1 MKQEPHGKRLT
12 YSTRVRGLAMRGAIA
27 CCGLLIVALGWCID
41 DPLQQ
46 RVSYDKPGQTLK
58 SVLHDLSAQTNL
70 NLYAAPPLDAEI
82 VLVAVQEMPLKEL
95 MEHLAYVVDGEW
107 IAESERQYRL
117 ARTPKVI
124 KARTQQD
131 REQALADLREM
142 LASEKFR
149 RYTEPLT
156 REEVIERTERI
167 RKQLRE
173 IATEEREYESL
184 WRFHNNLRAQE
195 WEPLDPQR
203 RLLCRILQQIDLQAL
218 VDIPLWERRVFSNM
232 SGRYLLPLRMNLAPL
247 LQQWQAERETFDSV
261 LTSPHHQFT
270 ESDKEAMDLF
280 WWRAEIPDAQSPPEK
295 RAPTKVYLEA
305 HRVDAETP
313 FLFTLYLADDK
324 GILLASTE
332 YPPDSVWEG
341 EEQWYKQQIRED
353 ATLAKLV
360 EWREETRQWLK
371 AWGILHSRGEVR
383 PFPELLDPAK
393 HEPLQFVASDA
404 LRSYA
409 RHRELALVAL
419 LDDRML
425 FWGISSSDNPLP
437 LARVMTS
444 RHRLH
449 MSVEGDVLR
458 VKPRLSS
465 MYWNRRESR
474 EAMSRWIQRIVE
486 RGYITLE
493 DAFDVAHHRTL
504 VQRYMLA
511 LVPGHISFMPEA
523 FRPILPLLKRWLREA
538 AARPEGELQLPLREL
553 SPSQLGQLEHIVY
566 NHPRTGVVPQ
576 GQAFVRAERLTGL
589 PVSLPHAHL
598 PDGLPRDAFLHCKL
612 ERTPGVLSERSGVG
626 VWGGFSS
633 TRWLQRLFQNEN
645 ESMQMLTEEHERIQ
659 NSLLLPAQREQL
671 GLLVR
676 FSPTYEL
683 MLLSRAGFE
692 ARGYRLT
699 QGLKPVRWDEAQP
712 EILKPS
718 SADKER
724 DTPE

>member
-1 MKQEPHGKRLT
+1 MR
-12 YSTRVRGLAMRGAIA
+12 RVIACLGLLAIA
-27 CCGLLIVALGWCID
+27 MGWCVD

-58 SVLHDLSAQTNL
+58 SLLRDLSAQTNL
-70 NLYAAPPLDAEI
+70 KLYAAPPLDAEI

-95 MEHLAYVVDGEW
+95 MEHIAYVVDGEW

-117 ARTPKVI
+117 ARTPTVI
-124 KARTQQD
+124 AKRKQED
-131 REQALADLREM
+131 REKTLAALRQM
-142 LASEKFR
+142 LASEEFR

-203 RLLCRILQQIDLQAL
+203 RLLCRILQQMDLNAL
-218 VDIPLWERRVFSNM
+218 AEIPLQERRVFSNM
-232 SGRYLLPLRMNLAPL
+232 SGRYLLPLRVNLAPL
-247 LQQWQAERETFDSV
+247 LQQWQVERETFEKV
-261 LTSPHHQFT
+261 LTSLHHQFT
-270 ESDKEAMDLF
+270 ESDKEAMELF
-280 WWRAEIPDAQSPPEK
+280 WWKAEIPDAQSPPER

-305 HRVDAETP
+305 RRVGAEAG
-313 FLFTLYLADDK
+313 FRFALYLADDE
-324 GILLASTE
+324 GRVLASTE

-341 EEQWYKQQIRED
+341 EEQWYKQQVQED
-353 ATLAKLV
+353 PTLAKLV
-360 EWREETRQWLK
+360 EWREETRQWLQ
-371 AWGILHSRGEVR
+371 AWTILRSRGEVK

-393 HEPLQFVASDA
+393 HEPLQFVATDV

-419 LDDRML
+419 LDDWML
-425 FWGISSSDNPLP
+425 LWWWADPSGKPQPLVS
-437 LARVMTS
+437 VMTS
-444 RHRLH
+444 RHWLQ
-449 MSVEGDVLR
+449 MSVTEGVLR
-458 VKPRLSS
+458 VKPRFSS
-465 MYWNRRESR
+465 LHWGRRESR
-474 EAMSRWIQRIVE
+474 EEMSRWIWRIVE
-486 RGYITLE
+486 RGYIMLE
-493 DAFDVAHHRTL
+493 DAFNVANHRL
-504 VQRYMLA
+504 LAERYMLS

-553 SPSQLGQLEHIVY
+553 APTQLQQLERIVY

-576 GQAFVRAERLTGL
+576 GELYVTAVHLTGL
-589 PVSLPHAHL
+589 PVPLPHAHL

-626 VWGGFSS
+626 VWGRFSP
-633 TRWLQRLFQNEN
+633 TQWLQRVFQNEG
-645 ESMQMLTEEHERIQ
+645 ESEPILVEERERIQ
-659 NSLLLPAQREQL
+659 NSLILPVQREQI
-671 GLLVR
+671 GLSVR

-683 MLLSRAGFE
+683 ILLSRVGFE
-692 ARGYRLT
+692 ARGFRPT
-699 QGLKPVRWDEAQP
+699 QGLKPVRWEQLPP
-712 EILKPS
+712 EWLKPPNPQEAS
-718 SADKER
+718 ED
-724 DTPE
+724 P

>member
-1 MKQEPHGKRLT
+1 MR
-12 YSTRVRGLAMRGAIA
+12 RVIACLGLLAIA
-27 CCGLLIVALGWCID
+27 MGWGVD

-46 RVSYDKPGQTLK
+46 RVSYDKPAQALK
-58 SVLHDLSAQTNL
+58 ALLRDLSAQTNL
-70 NLYAAPPLDAEI
+70 KLYAAPPLDAEI
-82 VLVAVQEMPLKEL
+82 VLVAVQEMSLKEL

-107 IAESERQYRL
+107 IAEGEGQHRL

-124 KARTQQD
+124 AKRKQED

-149 RYTEPLT
+149 RLVEPLT
-156 REEVIERTERI
+156 RKEVIERTERI

-203 RLLCRILQQIDLQAL
+203 RLLCRIVQQIDLQAL

-232 SGRYLLPLRMNLAPL
+232 SGRYLLPLRVNLAPL
-247 LQQWQAERETFDSV
+247 LQQWQAERETFEKV
-261 LTSPHHQFT
+261 LTSLHHQFT
-270 ESDKEAMDLF
+270 ESDKEAMELF
-280 WWRAEIPDAQSPPEK
+280 WWKAEIPDAQSPPER

-305 HRVDAETP
+305 RRVGAEAG
-313 FLFTLYLADDK
+313 FRFTLYLADDE
-324 GILLASTE
+324 GRVLASTE

-341 EEQWYKQQIRED
+341 EEQWYKQQIQED

-360 EWREETRQWLK
+360 EWREQTRQWLE
-371 AWGILHSRGEVR
+371 AWGILRSRGEVK

-393 HEPLQFVASDA
+393 HEPLQFVATDV

-419 LDDRML
+419 LDDWML
-425 FWGISSSDNPLP
+425 LRWWADPSGKPQPLVS
-437 LARVMTS
+437 VMTS
-444 RHRLH
+444 RHWLQ
-449 MSVEGDVLR
+449 MSVAEGVLR

-465 MYWNRRESR
+465 LHWDRRESR
-474 EAMSRWIQRIVE
+474 EEMSRWIWRIVE

-493 DAFDVAHHRTL
+493 DAFNVANHRL
-504 VQRYMLA
+504 LAERYMLS

-553 SPSQLGQLEHIVY
+553 APTQLQQLERIVY
-566 NHPRTGVVPQ
+566 NHPHTGVVLQ
-576 GQAFVRAERLTGL
+576 GQSFVRAVHRTGL
-589 PVSLPHAHL
+589 PVPLPHAHL
-598 PDGLPRDAFLHCKL
+598 PDGLPRDALLHCTIEKI
-612 ERTPGVLSERSGVG
+612 PGVLAERSGVG

-633 TRWLQRLFQNEN
+633 TRWLQSLFRNEN
-645 ESMQMLTEEHERIQ
+645 ESMQMLTEERERIQ

-676 FSPTYEL
+676 FSPACEL
-683 MLLSRAGFE
+683 ILLSRVGFE
-692 ARGYRLT
+692 AQGYRLT
-699 QGLKPVRWDEAQP
+699 QGLKPMRWEQLPP
-712 EILKPS
+712 EWLKPPNPQEAS
-718 SADKER
+718 ED
-724 DTPE
+724 P